1 MDDATLGD
9 RIRAVRMRQGLTQ
22 KELAGR
28 SGVSLSAVKK
38 LETGALATAR
48 PATLR
53 MLAGPLGVTVSSLAA
68 GPDEAHPGDDDVTAW
83 EPVRSA
89 IGGTHAGRPDVE
101 PTLAGVEAACADA
114 VRLVLGSPFAD
125 ARVVLPPLLRDA
137 DALADAAGGD
147 PAARAAR
154 SRARQLAGYMLGQ
167 TWQLAAARYALALAV
182 DDAAGDPAAGPA
194 AAAWLAWARL
204 RGGDLDG
211 CAGLASDWAD
221 RSEPRLTRAARDE
234 IAAWGRLQ
242 VTLATAAARGNRG
255 TDAATALRWARAA
268 AAAVGRD
275 FVPAGNP
282 LDVFG
287 PRTVEMAAGEIALV
301 QGDPAR
307 ALRLTGRLDGKGFP
321 VARNWMRSR
330 LDVAAAHACQG
341 DHEDAVAVLAGVRD
355 AAPEWLAHQRG
366 ARDTVAVLA
375 DRPRRVIAA
384 EVRAL
389 ADAVRLPPL

>member
-22 KELAGR
+22 KGLAGR
-28 SGVSLSAVKK
+28 SGVSLSEVKK
-38 LETGALATAR
+38 LEAGALATAR
-48 PATLR
+48 PETLR
-53 MLAGPLGVTVSSLAA
+53 MLAGPLGVTVSGLAA
-68 GPDEAHPGDDDVTAW
+68 GPDGASSDDDVTAW
-83 EPVRSA
+83 EPVRAA
-89 IGGTHAGRPDVE
+89 IDGTHAAPPDAE
-101 PTLAGVEAACADA
+101 PTLAGVEAACAGA
-114 VRLVLGSPFAD
+114 VGLALGSRFAD

-137 DALADAAGGD
+137 DALAAAAGGN
-147 PAARAAR
+147 PATRVAL

-167 TWQLAAARYALALAV
+167 TWQLAAARYALALAA
-182 DDAAGDPAAGPA
+182 DDAVGDPAAGRA

-221 RSEPRLTRAARDE
+221 RSEPRLTRADRDE

-255 TDAATALRWARAA
+255 TDAATALRWART
-268 AAAVGRD
+268 AAVAVGTD
-275 FVPAGNP
+275 FIPAGNP

-301 QGDPAR
+301 QGNPAR
-307 ALRLTGRLDGKGFP
+307 ALRITGRLDGRGFP
-321 VARNWMRSR
+321 LARTWLRSR

-341 DHEDAVAVLAGVRD
+341 DDKDATAVLAGVRD

-375 DRPRRVIAA
+375 GRPRRVIAA

-389 ADAVRLPPL
+389 ASAVRLPLL